1 MDSRKKKVLTVLCI
15 GVLILGWRVFVVVS
29 EYLPTQ
35 AQAGGQQ
42 IAAIDGAVEKDEP
55 VADDLRGLLDAQRQ
69 MAEKDWGRNPFA
81 DVPWAA
87 RPETVGENVTEP
99 GARTPPPTPSLV
111 LKGVSR
117 SGPRWLAAV
126 NGKIVRVGDAM
137 EGGYTIAEITAQSI
151 TLESRGWAFTFVM
164 GSEGAD
170 IRRLSGA
177 P

>member
-15 GVLILGWRVFVVVS
+15 GALILGWRVFVVVS

-42 IAAIDGAVEKDEP
+42 MAVIDAAFEKDET
-55 VADDLRGLLDAQRQ
+55 ATDDLRGLLDAQRQ
-69 MAEKDWGRNPFA
+69 VAEKDWGRNPFA

-87 RPETVGENVTEP
+87 RPATDGANIEKP
-99 GARTPPPTPSLV
+99 GTQTSPPTPAFV

-117 SGPRWLAAV
+117 SGPLWLAAV
-126 NGKIVRVGDAM
+126 DGKIVRVGDEM

-151 TLESRGWAFTFVM
+151 TLESQGWAFTFVI
-164 GSEGAD
+164 GSEEAD
-170 IRRLSGA
+170 IRRLSGTQ
-177 P
+177 